1 MNIVMAKAT
10 FKKTTLFATAFVLAV
25 STLTAAVPFI
35 LSKNVNAIAPAIE
48 ISEASYTKQA
58 NPEYT
63 GIYVGFKLSNVN
75 TAKALELRVNRTDG
89 STYSI
94 LAKQALL
101 NTLNTSAVN
110 PVGSGGTVI
119 VTGSRTSSSWTN
131 QTGTWTGTSR
141 PAATNPVEVIVTL
154 EDGTVTS
161 TAAPTITNNGATA
174 AEVFAPVPSAP
185 GVANVNTK
193 EKLKAAL
200 ADSTIH
206 HIELT
211 GDIITDESFVLSRS
225 NVMINGNH
233 NKIIGPSIGGT
244 WVSGGNNFALK
255 IYRASGVGINS
266 LTITGANAG
275 IQVNGSEVSLSGHN
289 DLSGNVF
296 GGIELTKGSGVT
308 ETPVLNLTHEG
319 GSFTY
324 RTEQTGAP
332 AVWTT
337 TPDAVVNASAVPL
350 TKATHIVDG
359 QSQYY
364 TVASNANIAATN
376 TTRKTTFATLE
387 EAVNAATTGDTI
399 ELNKNITLTKMVFI
413 NKGLT
418 VDGKGYTVTA
428 PYSRTQDGLDNA
440 VLTINGDN
448 VTLKNV
454 TTANTSTNVK
464 PHGVVV
470 HNARGVVLENL
481 TLKGGRAGATI
492 VGSGV
497 TAKNIH
503 TEGNTWGGINVD
515 AGTTNGSLVI
525 SGSNTHNDPGVPA
538 LWVDNRPNTSIVDT
552 DNQYVKQATGVK
564 DFYYLDQTAPVVTV
578 NSPVDGS
585 YSKSPI
591 QVSATITDNNL
602 RHYFYQVTRNGS
614 VIKEEVVLSSG
625 ITNKVIYTTTQD
637 GVYTV
642 VVAARDKAG
651 SGDSTG
657 HKTTA
662 PLVTFTVD
670 SVAPEKP
677 TLATPGNNA
686 YLNTNDFYFDWNDV
700 AGVLSYEIQASQSSN
715 TNQNGSLTS
724 NVWQGDY
731 QGVQPTQSTAHSVG
745 ASGTWYWQVR
755 SVDTAG
761 NKSGWTAPW
770 AISFDTV
777 APSASGTPSTT
788 SPTKSTNNT
797 WTWDAA
803 TDATSGIKGYEYQV
817 NDGAWTF
824 VSGTTVTTT
833 APVTNS
839 SYTLSVRAIDNAD
852 NTGPVSTGTVNI
864 NTAVTTTIN
873 KDEIDTTVSNPTI
886 TGRVK
891 YDVDQTPA
899 AGQTVTVNVDNNPYT
914 ATTNTNGVWTITANG
929 LADGLHTVKV
939 NGVEA
944 EFTTKIPVVVED
956 EDTSGRGEPAVVA
969 LANNP
974 TPTLPVVPTPGFPQA
989 TSPAA
994 NAAILG
1000 DTTSNNAAVR
1010 GTSTDNKDIFAVAN
1024 ADANKGTVLGLSW
1037 YWWLLILAAIATV
1050 AWWIAGAVRRRQAE

>member
-1 MNIVMAKAT
+1 MNILTARAL
-10 FKKTTLFATAFVLAV
+10 FKKTTLYATAFVLAV
-25 STLTAAVPFI
+25 STLTAAVPII
-35 LSKNVNAIAPAIE
+35 LSKTANAIAPAVQ
-48 ISEASYTKQA
+48 ISEASFVKSA

-63 GIYVGFKLSNVN
+63 GIYVGAEISQVN
-75 TAKALELRVNRTDG
+75 TAKALEVKVNRTDG

-94 LAKQALL
+94 HATQSLL
-101 NTLNTSAVN
+101 DKINTSVTD
-110 PVGSGGTVI
+110 PYSLGGTVI
-119 VTGSRTSSSWTN
+119 VTGSRPSSSWTN
-131 QTGTWTGTSR
+131 QTGTWTGLSR
-141 PAATNPVEVIVTL
+141 PAATNPVEVVITL
-154 EDGTVTS
+154 EDATVIS
-161 TAAPTITNNGATA
+161 AAAPIITGNGATS
-174 AEVFAPVPSAP
+174 AEVFASVSSVP
-185 GVANVNTK
+185 GVAEVNTK
-193 EKLKAAL
+193 QQLKAAL
-200 ADSTIH
+200 ANPAVYRIN
-206 HIELT
+206 LT
-211 GDIITDESFVLSRS
+211 GNITTDESFVLNRS

-233 NKIIGPSIGGT
+233 YAITGPNLGGT
-244 WVSGGNNFALK
+244 WVSSGNNFALK

-308 ETPVLNLTHEG
+308 ETPVLNLTHDG

-332 AVWTT
+332 AVWSTAS
-337 TPDAVVNASAVPL
+337 DAVVNASAVPL

-376 TTRKTTFATLE
+376 TTRNTTFATLE
-387 EAVNAATTGDTI
+387 EAITAATTGDKI

-481 TLKGGRAGATI
+481 TLKGGRAGVTI

-503 TEGNTWGGINVD
+503 TEGNAWGGINVD

-578 NSPVDGS
+578 NSPIDGS
-585 YSKSPI
+585 YSKAPV
-591 QVSATITDNNL
+591 QVNATITDNNL

-662 PLVTFTVD
+662 QLVTFTVD

-686 YLNTNDFYFDWNDV
+686 YLKTNDFYFNWDDV
-700 AGVLSYEIQASQSSN
+700 AGASSYEIQASQSSN
-715 TNQNGSLTS
+715 TNQDGSLTS
-724 NVWQGDY
+724 DVWRGDY
-731 QGVQPTQSTAHSVG
+731 QGVQPTQSTARSVG

-755 SVDTAG
+755 SVDTTG
-761 NKSGWTAPW
+761 NKSGWTTPW
-770 AISFDTV
+770 AISFDTI
-777 APSASGTPSTT
+777 APSISGTPSTT

-797 WTWDAA
+797 WAWDAA
-803 TDATSGIKGYEYQV
+803 TDATSGIKGYEYQI
-817 NDGAWTF
+817 NDGIWTF
-824 VSGTTVTTT
+824 VDGTTVTTD
-833 APVTNS
+833 APVANG
-839 SYTLSVRAIDNAD
+839 SYTFSVRAIDNAD
-852 NTGPVSTGTVNI
+852 NTGPVSTGTVSI
-864 NTAVTTTIN
+864 NTSVISTIN

-886 TGRVK
+886 TGQIV
-891 YDVDQTPA
+891 YDVDKTTPVV
-899 AGQTVTVNVDNNPYT
+899 GQTVRVEVGSGLYT
-914 ATTNTNGVWTITANG
+914 DTTDINGEWTIVAQG
-929 LADGLHTVKV
+929 LEDGEHIVKV
-939 NGVEA
+939 NDAVVR
-944 EFTTKIPVVVED
+944 FTTK
-956 EDTSGRGEPAVVA
+956 
-969 LANNP
+969 
-974 TPTLPVVPTPGFPQA
+974 LPVVEEVVTTAPVVTTAEPTTPIPLASPTVPTIINPSTFAGVLGTTTDNA
-989 TSPAA
+989 T
-994 NAAILG
+994 NDDG
-1000 DTTSNNAAVR
+1000 AAVE
-1010 GTSTDNKDIFAVAN
+1010 GTSTKNTLAVAAN
-1024 ADANKGTVLGLSW
+1024 SDANRGAFLGLNW
-1037 YWWLLILAAIATV
+1037 YWWLLIVAAVAGT
-1050 AWWIAGAVRRRQAE
+1050 AWWIFGAIRNRQFEN